1 MEHDLSHQAMDI
13 KANAKTAIDALR
25 PYRDVL
31 LFAATLLVANAV
43 WKMVVSGDEYGRGD
57 VTVFGMVATPLFD
70 IQTRQITDIVYTLL
84 HPIRENLLRIGENN
98 LRYENGPATMIVWS
112 CTPLKQ
118 AWIWMCLIG
127 TTLPL
132 RNRTKWWYIPLGWA
146 GIYVL
151 NILRI
156 ASITL
161 IIEHHPE
168 WFEVMH
174 GWVMKYLFYGIMFIG
189 WVGFTLL
196 RDKKS

>member
-84 HPIRENLLRIGENN
+84 HPIRENLLRI
-98 LRYENGPATMIVWS
+98 
-112 CTPLKQ
+112 
-118 AWIWMCLIG
+118 
-127 TTLPL
+127 
-132 RNRTKWWYIPLGWA
+132 
-146 GIYVL
+146 
-151 NILRI
+151 

-174 GWVMKYLFYGIMFIG
+174 GWVLKYLFYGIMFIG

>member
-1 MEHDLSHQAMDI
+1 M
-13 KANAKTAIDALR
+13 R

-70 IQTRQITDIVYTLL
+70 IKTRQITDIVYTLL

-98 LRYENGPATMIVWS
+98 
-112 CTPLKQ
+112 
-118 AWIWMCLIG
+118 
-127 TTLPL
+127 
-132 RNRTKWWYIPLGWA
+132 
-146 GIYVL
+146 
-151 NILRI
+151 
-156 ASITL
+156 L